1 MSTVKT
7 SVSINSEIWEKLKNS
22 KNRSQIINQSLSLYY
37 NREDFLKKH
46 LEEAEKAYWD
56 NVHFH
61 LENETGEYF
70 HLNEP
75 GQPLTQKDL
84 DEKLWT

>member
-7 SVSINSEIWEKLKNS
+7 SVSLDSKVWEKLKNS
-22 KNRSQIINQSLSLYY
+22 KNRSQIINKSLLLYFD
-37 NREDFLKKH
+37 REKFLKKYV
-46 LEEAEKAYWD
+46 EEAEKAYWE

-70 HLNEP
+70 RLNEP
-75 GQPLTQKDL
+75 GKPLTQKDL